1 MTSRHV
7 EGPRKHASH
16 ETGALLE
23 QKSTQPPAFNEHL
36 AFFDR
41 DENGKISPKETVGGL
56 ERLGF
61 GYLVTVPGAA
71 AIHAGVAV
79 LGHLQ
84 AKPVSARELELP
96 KTGTVRHP
104 DTRLIDEQG
113 NFDEARLDALFREHG
128 KHFAGEALTVSEIA
142 RMLGATLVSCA
153 QRSLQDALLMPT
165 GIVAVAVEWGAL
177 LWVAGQQ
184 RDGVPVL
191 EKSAVHAFY
200 TDPHFFEQVAERLAK
215 LRAER
220 ARTSLGRARNFVQRW
235 LA

>member
-1 MTSRHV
+1 MTRQHV
-7 EGPRKHASH
+7 EGRRKHASH
-16 ETGALLE
+16 ETGALPE

-41 DENGKISPKETVGGL
+41 DENGKISLTETVHGL

-61 GYLVTVPGAA
+61 GYLLTVPGTA
-71 AIHAGVAV
+71 AIHVSVAL
-79 LGHLQ
+79 LGLVQ
-84 AKPVSARELELP
+84 AKPVSARALELP

-113 NFDEARLDALFREHG
+113 KFDEARLDALFREHG
-128 KHFAGEALTVSEIA
+128 KRFAGEALTMSEIV
-142 RMLGATLVSCA
+142 RMLGATLVSSA

-191 EKSAVHAFY
+191 EKRAVHAFY
-200 TDPHFFEQVAERLAK
+200 TDAHFFDHVAERLAK

-220 ARTSLGRARNFVQRW
+220 ASTSLGRARNFVQRW

>member
-1 MTSRHV
+1 MTSQHV
-7 EGPRKHASH
+7 DGRRKHASH
-16 ETGALLE
+16 EAGVLPQ

-41 DENGKISPKETVGGL
+41 DENGQISVAETVRGL

-71 AIHAGVAV
+71 AIHAGVAL
-79 LGHLQ
+79 LGRLQ
-84 AKPVSARELELP
+84 AKLVSPRELELP

-113 NFDEARLDALFREHG
+113 NFDEARLDGLFREHA
-128 KHFAGEALTVSEIA
+128 KRFSGEALTVSELVS
-142 RMLGATLVSCA
+142 MLGATLVSGA
-153 QRSLQDALLMPT
+153 QRSLKDALLMPT
-165 GIVAVAVEWGAL
+165 SIGVVAVEWGAL
-177 LWVAGQQ
+177 FWVAGQQ
-184 RDGVPVL
+184 RDGVSVL

-200 TDPHFFEQVAERLAK
+200 TDPHFFDQVAERLAK

-220 ARTSLGRARNFVQRW
+220 ASTSLGRARNFVQHW